1 MIYKKIMTDLKV
13 KIAELVDRYTRAVD
27 LVNLPAKKSRVT
39 ELEARCGA
47 PDFWKAPEISKSV
60 GQELKGLQ
68 DEINLWEKYGA
79 DLSLVQEM
87 LLEDFEDKEVNLRS
101 DFENKLAELEKQFEK
116 MELQLL
122 LNEKYDE
129 HSAILL
135 IHSGTGGTDAADW
148 AEMLL
153 RMYLRFC
160 EKQGWSATI
169 TSISEG
175 TEAGIKSAQLE
186 VVGRYAYGYLKIENG
201 VHRLVRISPFD
212 AEKMRHTSF
221 AMVEVLPML
230 DTEINIDIRDEDL
243 EIETFRAGGHG
254 GQSVNTTDSAVRIKH
269 LPTGIVVVCQNERS
283 QIQNKERALKYLKSK
298 LQRYYETEIEEE
310 RARLRGEYTE
320 ASWGNQARSY
330 VLQPYKL
337 VKDHCSNYEET
348 DVNAVLDGDIMG
360 FIEGYLRSQKRVVK

>member
-1 MIYKKIMTDLKV
+1 MTDLKL
-13 KIAELVDRYTRAVD
+13 KIAELVERYTRAVA
-27 LVNLPAKKSRVT
+27 LVNLEIKKNRVT
-39 ELEARCGA
+39 ELEARRA
-47 PDFWKAPEISKSV
+47 EPSFWKDSEASKNV
-60 GQELKGLQ
+60 GQEIKGLQ
-68 DEINLWEKYGA
+68 DEITLWESYGA
-79 DLSLVQEM
+79 DLALVQEM
-87 LLEDFEDKEVNLRS
+87 FLEDLSDKDVNLRA
-101 DFENKLAELEKQFEK
+101 DFENKLVELEKQFEK

-122 LNEKYDE
+122 LDEKYDE
-129 HSAILL
+129 HSAIMM

-148 AEMLL
+148 TEMLL

-160 EKQGWSATI
+160 EKQGWTATI

-175 TEAGIKSAQLE
+175 TEAGIKSVQFD
-186 VVGRYAYGYLKIENG
+186 VVGRYAYGYLKIESG

-230 DTEINIDIRDEDL
+230 DTEINIDIKDEDL

-283 QIQNKERALKYLKSK
+283 QIQNKDRALKYLKSK

-337 VKDHCSNYEET
+337 IKDHRSDYEET
-348 DVNAVLDGDIMG
+348 DVSAVLDGDIMG
-360 FIEGYLRSQKRVVK
+360 FIEAYLRSQKQVKK